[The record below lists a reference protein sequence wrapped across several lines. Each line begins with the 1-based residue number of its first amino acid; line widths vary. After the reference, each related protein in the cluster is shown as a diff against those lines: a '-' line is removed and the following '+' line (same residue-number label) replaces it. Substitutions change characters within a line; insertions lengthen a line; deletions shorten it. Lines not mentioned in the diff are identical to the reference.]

1 MKTMITLLSYF
12 SEHSRFSVLAL
23 MGLGLLV
30 GPLQAQP
37 LTQQQLGEIGIDQR
51 LGEDLPLE
59 LVFNDESGKSVALR
73 EYFGMQPVILAL
85 VYYECPMLC
94 TQVLNGLMQ
103 SLRILSFE
111 AGREFQVLAVSI
123 DPGEGPALAAAKKQE
138 YTRQY
143 NREGTAKGWH
153 FLTGTQDQ
161 IDRLAEA
168 VGFRYQ
174 YDEET
179 DQYIHAAGVM
189 VLTPE
194 GQLARYFYGIEFPP
208 RDLRLGLVE
217 AAANQI
223 GSPVDQLLL
232 LCYQYDPATGKYG
245 LVILNSL
252 RIAGL
257 LTVVVL
263 GTFIVVMLRRERSK
277 KMSAVGV

>member
-1 MKTMITLLSYF
+1 MKTMNALLSYF
-12 SEHSRFSVLAL
+12 SEHSRFGVLAL

-123 DPGEGPALAAAKKQE
+123 DPGEGPALAEAKKQE

-143 NREGTAKGWH
+143 NRKGTAKGWH

-161 IDRLAEA
+161 IDQLAEA

-194 GQLARYFYGIEFPP
+194 GQLARYFYGIEFSP

-245 LVILNSL
+245 LAILNSL

-277 KMSAVGV
+277 KLPAVGV